1 MKSKKAKEFIK
12 DSVFT
17 DHDGINVLCK
27 CDAIEAVEIAEL
39 EMKENAIEAFCDVH
53 CPDGIFTYKVVK
65 YSTCKECRD
74 DLPCPIL
81 EMFMNQLNDKQ
92 IWN

>member
-1 MKSKKAKEFIK
+1 MKSKKAKEFIWYLDNK
-12 DSVFT
+12 EQST
-17 DHDGINVLCK
+17 AATH
-27 CDAIEAVEIAEL
+27 AVKLAEK
-39 EMKENAIEAFCDVH
+39 EMQEKAIEAFCDVH

-74 DLPCPIL
+74 YLPCPIL